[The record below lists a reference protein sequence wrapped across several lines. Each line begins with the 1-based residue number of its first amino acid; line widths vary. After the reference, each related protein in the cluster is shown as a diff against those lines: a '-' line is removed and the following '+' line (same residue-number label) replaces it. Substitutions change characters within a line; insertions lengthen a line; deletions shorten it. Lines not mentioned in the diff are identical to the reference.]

1 MGEREFSP
9 QRLWNC
15 EYFVKQQCPSREALR
30 KVENLVT
37 EMVGGHMIRRKP
49 EAVGEG
55 ITICSKCNSFEPKKR
70 R

>member
-15 EYFVKQQCPSREALR
+15 EYFGKQQCPSREALR
-30 KVENLVT
+30 EVENLVT
-37 EMVGGHMIRRKP
+37 EMIGGVMINRQPEIEEARRIC
-49 EAVGEG
+49 GE
-55 ITICSKCNSFEPKKR
+55 CKSFEPKER